1 MMMKKM
7 MMKMKMMTNN
17 KKNAIDIDKYKKG
30 SHVDGRNDSMPNQSK
45 LINGG
50 KRRVN
55 FINTKSGNVL
65 DNDNINV
72 NDNHTFNGVDD
83 DDHDDEEEEEDGYI
97 DRDDSNGDEKCDI
110 VDDSYDS
117 LIMNPD
123 VFGMSFKECSKF
135 AHDVGLVPYLY
146 KEMQFYG

>member
-1 MMMKKM
+1 MMKKM
-7 MMKMKMMTNN
+7 MMKMKMMKMITNN

-30 SHVDGRNDSMPNQSK
+30 SHVDGRNDRMPNQSK
-45 LINGG
+45 LSNGG
-50 KRRVN
+50 KKRVN

-65 DNDNINV
+65 DNDNIND

-83 DDHDDEEEEEDGYI
+83 DEEDGYI
-97 DRDDSNGDEKCDI
+97 DRDDSNGDGKYDS